1 MCEIEES
8 RKREASERVQRERET
23 DAVRRREYRDRL
35 LKIEEYKK

>member
-1 MCEIEES
+1 MCEIEEF

-35 LKIEEYKK
+35 FKIEQDKK